1 MLLMDNAPQ
10 TGTIYATFI
19 DKMVYEKYTSL
30 SEIEKY
36 LTEEGL
42 LELHLF
48 DREKELRFLKTRN
61 RGIQRLEITEDAS
74 YDDKY
79 EETMYVSG
87 YQVDKPDK
95 LAEKITV
102 VNYIRYDENDMLK
115 IVNYRLKEVE

>member
-10 TGTIYATFI
+10 TGILYATFI
-19 DKMVYEKYTSL
+19 DKMVCKKYTSL
-30 SEIEKY
+30 SEIEEY

-48 DREKELRFLKTRN
+48 DSEKELRFLKTRN
-61 RGIQRLEITEDAS
+61 KGLQRFEITEATE

-79 EETMYVSG
+79 EEIMYVAEA
-87 YQVDKPDK
+87 DKRP
-95 LAEKITV
+95 EKIAV
-102 VNYIRYDENDMLK
+102 VNYIRYDENDMLR